1 VTDEKRETDLVRC
14 ERCQEMVRPLTE
26 HAVSLVAATVV
37 TVHECPSCGPQ
48 KVSVASPSVR

>member
-1 VTDEKRETDLVRC
+1 MTDENSETVLVRC

-37 TVHECPSCGPQ
+37 TVHACPSCGGQ

>member
-1 VTDEKRETDLVRC
+1 VSDEKSETDLVRC
-14 ERCQEMVRPLTE
+14 EGCQEMVHPLTQ

-37 TVHECPSCGPQ
+37 TVHACPSCGGQ

>member
-1 VTDEKRETDLVRC
+1 VSDEKSETDLVRC
-14 ERCQEMVRPLTE
+14 EGCQEMVHPLTQ

-37 TVHECPSCGPQ
+37 TVHAGPSCGGQ

>member
-1 VTDEKRETDLVRC
+1 MSDEKRETDLVRC